1 MRIFVFIVASIF
13 WMVAYTF
20 LIAEIFLPMWQVVAI
35 KLASAI
41 TLVVSTRVMLLTKVI
56 DVDKGED

>member
-1 MRIFVFIVASIF
+1 MKLFVYIVASIF
-13 WMVAYTF
+13 WVVAYIF
-20 LIAEIFLPMWQVVAI
+20 LMAEILLPMWQVVAI

>member
-1 MRIFVFIVASIF
+1 MRILVFIVASIF
-13 WMVAYTF
+13 WIVAYIF
-20 LIAEIFLPMWQVVAI
+20 LMAEILLPLWQIVAI
-35 KLASAI
+35 KLTSAI

>member
-13 WMVAYTF
+13 WMVAYVF
-20 LIAEIFLPMWQVVAI
+20 LMAEIFLPMWQVVAI
-35 KLASAI
+35 KLASAL

>member
-20 LIAEIFLPMWQVVAI
+20 LIAEIFLPMWKVVAI

-41 TLVVSTRVMLLTKVI
+41 MLVVSTRVLLLTKVI